1 MMKYISIAGSNSSTS
16 INQKLIGY
24 LSQKLGF
31 GEVFLTQYEIPIYS
45 IDEEQKGFPKKMEV
59 LYNVIFDAEVV
70 MISVA
75 EHNGNLTAFFKNIID
90 WLSRYKR
97 NFLENKKVV
106 LLSASPGKMGA
117 KSALEIAKN
126 MLPHFGGEI
135 IYAKSIANFNGD
147 FSGEEFRELVQDIR
161 SLL

>member
-1 MMKYISIAGSNSSTS
+1 MKYISIAGSNSSMS

-24 LSQKLGF
+24 LSQELDF
-31 GEVFLTQYEIPIYS
+31 NELFLTQYEIPMYG
-45 IDEEQKGFPKKMEV
+45 IDEEQKGFPKDVEM
-59 LYNVIFDAEVV
+59 LYNLIFESEVV

-97 NFLENKKVV
+97 SFLENKKVV
-106 LLSASPGKMGA
+106 LLSASLGKMGG

-147 FSGEEFRELVQDIR
+147 FLGEEFRELVQDIR
-161 SLL
+161 SVL